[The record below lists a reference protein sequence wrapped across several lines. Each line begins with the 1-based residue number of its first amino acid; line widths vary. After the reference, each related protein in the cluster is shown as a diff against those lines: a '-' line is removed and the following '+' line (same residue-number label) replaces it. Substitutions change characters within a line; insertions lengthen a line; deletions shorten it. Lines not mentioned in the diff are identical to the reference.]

1 MNPIMHINHSKR
13 LLFHTKNQTKD
24 IPKTVSV
31 KDYDGQ
37 YIGEHKKKRS
47 ISEKHKG
54 EAIKKYK
61 DYVKDT
67 FGYDCKINLVE
78 AYTNASGFSEKR
90 KTDGFSSRR
99 HCQL

>member
-1 MNPIMHINHSKR
+1 MRKVTGFVLCTSLILGGCSLMHKD
-13 LLFHTKNQTKD
+13 QTKD

-54 EAIKKYK
+54 EAIKN
-61 DYVKDT
+61 
-67 FGYDCKINLVE
+67 I
-78 AYTNASGFSEKR
+78 
-90 KTDGFSSRR
+90 KTM
-99 HCQL
+99 